1 MNRKPERI
9 MAWIANGLS
18 ILFLLLMVLV
28 FSFMNVPEFKEAF
41 HQMNQQQG
49 LEMSMETFKTSI
61 MFQGVLLIISTIL
74 GILGTFIIKGNRV
87 LAACVF
93 IIAAIT
99 SIFSGNFVALILWF
113 IVGIM
118 LFVKKDKR
126 FDHHKGIVSNDNAND
141 THNAN
146 RTEDMDP
153 DREMKQK
160 KDNDT
165 YIY

>member
-1 MNRKPERI
+1 MKRKAERI

-28 FSFMNVPEFKEAF
+28 FSFMNVPEFKDVF

-49 LEMSMETFKTSI
+49 IEMSMEAFKTSI
-61 MFQGVLLIISTIL
+61 IFQGSLLIISTIL
-74 GILGTFIIKGNRV
+74 GIMATFIIKGNRL
-87 LAACVF
+87 LAACLF
-93 IIAAIT
+93 IIAAVT
-99 SIFSGNFVALILWF
+99 SIFSGNFVALILWL

-118 LFVKKDKR
+118 LFIKKDNQSDYKKDK
-126 FDHHKGIVSNDNAND
+126 ISNDNTSYKHA
-141 THNAN
+141 T
-146 RTEDMDP
+146 RQSKDMDP

-160 KDNDT
+160 KDNDP

>member
-1 MNRKPERI
+1 MKRKAERI

-18 ILFLLLMVLV
+18 ILFILLMALV

-41 HQMNQQQG
+41 NQMNQQQG
-49 LEMSMETFKTSI
+49 IEMSMDTFKTTI
-61 MFQGVLLIISTIL
+61 IFQGILLIISTIL
-74 GILGTFIIKGNRV
+74 GIIGTLIIKGNRV
-87 LAACVF
+87 LAGCVF

-99 SIFSGNFVALILWF
+99 SIFSGNFVALVLWL

-118 LFVKKDKR
+118 LFVKKDKQSVDTQGR
-126 FDHHKGIVSNDNAND
+126 TLNDGP
-141 THNAN
+141 THNRN
-146 RTEDMDP
+146 QQSDMNL

-160 KDNDT
+160 KDDDP

>member
-61 MFQGVLLIISTIL
+61 MFQGVL
-74 GILGTFIIKGNRV
+74 
-87 LAACVF
+87 
-93 IIAAIT
+93 
-99 SIFSGNFVALILWF
+99 
-113 IVGIM
+113 
-118 LFVKKDKR
+118 
-126 FDHHKGIVSNDNAND
+126 
-141 THNAN
+141 
-146 RTEDMDP
+146 
-153 DREMKQK
+153 
-160 KDNDT
+160 
-165 YIY
+165 

>member
-1 MNRKPERI
+1 MKRKAERI

-28 FSFMNVPEFKEAF
+28 FSFMNVPEFKDVF

-49 LEMSMETFKTSI
+49 IEMSMEAFKTSI
-61 MFQGVLLIISTIL
+61 IFQGSLLIISTIL
-74 GILGTFIIKGNRV
+74 GIMATFIIKGNRL
-87 LAACVF
+87 LAACLF
-93 IIAAIT
+93 IIAAVT
-99 SIFSGNFVALILWF
+99 SIFSGNFVALILWL

-118 LFVKKDKR
+118 LFIKKDNQSDNKKDR
-126 FDHHKGIVSNDNAND
+126 ISNDNTSYKHAM
-141 THNAN
+141 
-146 RTEDMDP
+146 RQSKDMDP

-160 KDNDT
+160 KDNDP

>member
-113 IVGIM
+113 IVGLM

-126 FDHHKGIVSNDNAND
+126 FDHPKGIVSND
-141 THNAN
+141 NAN

-160 KDNDT
+160 KDNDP